1 MFRCDFD
8 VMESLEEFED
18 LNTPIL
24 SGTEHRAGQGQGPS
38 RNPAASAQRH
48 REIRGEKGRG
58 RGCLCK
64 LRRGLKQKYS
74 QRAKAGRLKNPREIN
89 RIERAYVQETTTK
102 RRERGHL
109 DIYMARDVQ
118 KKATKSWRRR
128 GFALLLAPGRCNASG
143 SWAERLF
150 VVRT

>member
-1 MFRCDFD
+1 
-8 VMESLEEFED
+8 MESLEEFED

-102 RRERGHL
+102 RQERGHL
-109 DIYMARDVQ
+109 DIYIWPGMCKRKPQ
-118 KKATKSWRRR
+118 KVE
-128 GFALLLAPGRCNASG
+128 GEEALLCFWHLVDAMHPGAGLRDCS
-143 SWAERLF
+143 L
-150 VVRT
+150 